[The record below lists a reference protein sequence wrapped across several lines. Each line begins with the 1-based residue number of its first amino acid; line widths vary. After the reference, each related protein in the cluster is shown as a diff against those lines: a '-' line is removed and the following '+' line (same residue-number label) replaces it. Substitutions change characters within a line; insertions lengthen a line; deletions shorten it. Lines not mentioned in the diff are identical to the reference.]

1 MLPDKLLINLRILSK
16 IQKNGRITKSNEGII
31 NLESTSLYKGLKR
44 FIYNDSRKQSVFEIN
59 SIIDETSMTFQHL
72 LNSKFLNKNFQNT
85 PEYVKKIE
93 VINLLLKELSEAR
106 NGVENLRFTYRSDQ
120 NIISQIDIVILK
132 IDSIIK
138 DTIYHLETNGIN
150 EITLI
155 SISEENAENVD
166 TM

>member
-31 NLESTSLYKGLKR
+31 NLENDTLYKGIKR

-59 SIIDETSMTFQHL
+59 SIIDETSVTFQHL
-72 LNSKFLNKNFQNT
+72 INSKYLNKSFQNT
-85 PEYVKKIE
+85 AEYVKRIE
-93 VINLLLKELSEAR
+93 VINLLLKELHEAK
-106 NGVENLRFTYRSDQ
+106 NGVENLRFTYRNDQ

-132 IDSIIK
+132 INSIIR
-138 DTIYHLETNGIN
+138 DTVYQLENNGIN

-155 SISEENAENVD
+155 NITEDNGENEN
-166 TM
+166 

>member
-31 NLESTSLYKGLKR
+31 NLESDSLYKGIKR

-59 SIIDETSMTFQHL
+59 SIIDETTVTFQHL
-72 LNSKFLNKNFQNT
+72 LHSKFLNKNFHNT
-85 PEYVKKIE
+85 SEYVKKME
-93 VINLLLKELSEAR
+93 VINLLLKELNDAKT
-106 NGVENLRFTYRSDQ
+106 GVENLRFTYRNDQ

-132 IDSIIK
+132 IDSIVR
-138 DTIYHLETNGIN
+138 DTVYHLEANGIN

-155 SISEENAENVD
+155 SVNEENQENED
-166 TM
+166 N

>member
-31 NLESTSLYKGLKR
+31 NLENDTLYKGIKR

-59 SIIDETSMTFQHL
+59 SIIDETSVTFQHL
-72 LNSKFLNKNFQNT
+72 INSKYLNKSFQNT
-85 PEYVKKIE
+85 AEYVKRIE
-93 VINLLLKELSEAR
+93 VINLLLKELHEAK
-106 NGVENLRFTYRSDQ
+106 NGVENLRFTYRNDQ

-132 IDSIIK
+132 INSIIR
-138 DTIYHLETNGIN
+138 DTVYQLENNCIN

-155 SISEENAENVD
+155 NITEDNGENEN
-166 TM
+166 